1 MPIKGE
7 VRVNDQIRVPEVRVI
22 DPDGKQ
28 IGIMGVREALRIAQD
43 YGLDL
48 VEVSPGA
55 TPPVCR
61 IMDYGK
67 YKYEQSKKL
76 RKAKKKQ
83 HVVHLKEIQ
92 MRPKIDEHDYQ
103 FKLRHIRN
111 FLEHKD
117 RVKVTVEFR
126 GRENVH
132 RELGEQILNRVISD
146 LKDVAAVEGSVRSE
160 SRSISIVFVP
170 KS

>member
-1 MPIKGE
+1 M
-7 VRVNDQIRVPEVRVI
+7 RVNDQIRVPEVRVI